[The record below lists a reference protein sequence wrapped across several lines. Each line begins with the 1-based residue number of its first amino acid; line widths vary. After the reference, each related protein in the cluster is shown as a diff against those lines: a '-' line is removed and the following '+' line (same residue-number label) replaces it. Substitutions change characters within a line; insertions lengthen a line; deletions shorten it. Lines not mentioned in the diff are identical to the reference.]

1 MAVQGAAACRL
12 VALLLAASAFG
23 CANQK
28 PIVSEKQQE
37 KSQELYGQQQGSMQS
52 LNQTGSE
59 QAAAAHENAVRPVEP
74 DSEKPR

>member
-1 MAVQGAAACRL
+1 ML
-12 VALLLAASAFG
+12 ALLAGG

-28 PIVSEKQQE
+28 PIVSEKTQ
-37 KSQELYGQQQGSMQS
+37 KRSQELYGEQQSSMQS

-59 QAAAAHENAVRPVEP
+59 QAAAAHEDAVRPVEP